1 MSSFRLVVLGAAGGP
16 VDRHTSAYLVS
27 AGHSTWRKGCAV
39 AIDAGTLVSGLKD
52 LYSQPDAN
60 KGDFLP
66 PIAKDKSAHEA
77 SWDVLEYYISAV
89 YLTHPHFDHIAG
101 LVINS
106 AGLSHL
112 RPMRIAGLPSTLH
125 ALRTHVF
132 NNVVWPNLTD
142 DFGCGTL
149 TLDYLPATVE
159 RSVNDD
165 LAIEPFP
172 VSHGH
177 NSEST
182 AYLIRDCRSGNHML
196 IWGDVEPDGVARNPR
211 NITVWRRAAE
221 LLLRHALVAVLVEC
235 SYPQTHGA
243 APLFGHM
250 SPQHLIDELKTLAT
264 LVGRPQIDCPV
275 VITHVKERCVPGET
289 ARQTIKSD
297 LEALATQQGLTCNFL
312 MAHHGMCLNL

>member
-16 VDRHTSAYLVS
+16 VDRHTSAYLVR
-27 AGHSTWRKGCAV
+27 AAHSPWTRDCAV
-39 AIDAGTLVSGLKD
+39 AIDAGTLVAGLKD
-52 LYSQPDAN
+52 LYSRPDASDD
-60 KGDFLP
+60 GFLP
-66 PIAKDKSAHEA
+66 PVAADKSAHEA
-77 SWDVLEYYISAV
+77 SWDVLEHYISAI

-112 RPMRIAGLPSTLH
+112 RPMRLAGLTSTLH

-142 DFGCGTL
+142 DAGCGTL
-149 TLDYLPATVE
+149 TLDHLVATVE
-159 RSVNDD
+159 RPANDN
-165 LAIEPFP
+165 LAVEPFP

-182 AYLIRDCRSGNHML
+182 VYLIRDCRSGNHML
-196 IWGDVEPDGVARNPR
+196 IWGDVEPDSVARAPR

-235 SYPQTHGA
+235 SYPHTHGA

-264 LVGRPQIDCPV
+264 LVGRPCIDCPV
-275 VITHVKERCVPGET
+275 VITHVKERFMPGD
-289 ARQTIKSD
+289 ASRQTIKSD
-297 LEALATQQGLTCNFL
+297 LETLAKQQGLTCNFL
-312 MAHHGMCLNL
+312 MAHPGMCLNL